1 MSHISMRVIFSEKVQ
16 ELEEKVEPYLQYEG
30 LEVMVSDDAPNE
42 IKELYVEL
50 KKCIHEEYEE
60 ALQDNM

>member
-1 MSHISMRVIFSEKVQ
+1 MRVIFSEKVQ

-42 IKELYVEL
+42 IKELYVVL